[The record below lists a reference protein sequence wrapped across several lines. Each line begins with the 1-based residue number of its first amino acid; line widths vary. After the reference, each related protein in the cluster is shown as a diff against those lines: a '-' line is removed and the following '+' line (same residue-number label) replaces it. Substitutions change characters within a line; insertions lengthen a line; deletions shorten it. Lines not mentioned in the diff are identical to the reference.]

1 MRDESQSVT
10 RSSQCGSYESL
21 KCYAFVTTHTVVNIQ
36 GNVLLSNVYG
46 YFINDYVFNFST
58 TCKYMLFVF
67 NIRVNSSI
75 IYLKMVI
82 HK

>member
-1 MRDESQSVT
+1 MRNEN
-10 RSSQCGSYESL
+10 L
-21 KCYAFVTTHTVVNIQ
+21 KRYVFVTLLFIAIQ
-36 GNVLLSNVYG
+36 CNVYG

-75 IYLKMVI
+75 IYLKMLI

>member
-1 MRDESQSVT
+1 MRNENSK
-10 RSSQCGSYESL
+10 R
-21 KCYAFVTTHTVVNIQ
+21 YAFVTLRLVKGSYVVYIQ
-36 GNVLLSNVYG
+36 CNVYG